1 MRDAIVFD
9 HALRLRLP
17 AAERARH
24 DGRTRLRVELLE
36 PSSGARPLTRGW
48 FDPLA
53 ATVEWDDD
61 AVFDSPDDAEAFG
74 DEFAEELTRYLDAA
88 RS

>member
-53 ATVEWDDD
+53 ATVE
-61 AVFDSPDDAEAFG
+61 
-74 DEFAEELTRYLDAA
+74 
-88 RS
+88 